1 MCSFTKLAAVFQLF
15 FHAIKFRYAS
25 NSLKQIFSWF
35 SHFPQMPQHVNVAG
49 DQLKTKTPAFHNCSM
64 NFIDIFS
71 CKKPWLTDSNWRKKS
86 SVACLLWSE
95 LRSRQSGFLWYDSQ
109 NLIKFLFISYTAQS
123 PPRSPPGS
131 PPNNA
136 TN

>member
-1 MCSFTKLAAVFQLF
+1 
-15 FHAIKFRYAS
+15 
-25 NSLKQIFSWF
+25 
-35 SHFPQMPQHVNVAG
+35 MPQHVNVAE
-49 DQLKTKTPAFHNCSM
+49 DQLKTKTPAFHNCS
-64 NFIDIFS
+64 N
-71 CKKPWLTDSNWRKKS
+71 
-86 SVACLLWSE
+86 A
-95 LRSRQSGFLWYDSQ
+95 QSGFLWYDSQ